1 MLSVASI
8 IMFLLVKI
16 SQNDLKLIGGA
27 SNRNEKFSMLENND
41 HIYQSRLEK
50 IYGVNENETRS
61 DVRRQVV
68 GTLMSIFAG
77 LMFGFSYTPITYIQN
92 NYYNASQDY
101 NDYAFSFSCGIFL
114 SSICY
119 FVLYCIFEMN
129 NPQIY
134 PQTILPGLVTGFY
147 FIIQSTK

>member
-16 SQNDLKLIGGA
+16 RQNDVKLIGGA
-27 SNRNEKFSMLENND
+27 SNQNKDFSMLEKND
-41 HIYQSRLEK
+41 YIYQSRLEK
-50 IYGVNENETRS
+50 FYGGNEN
-61 DVRRQVV
+61 DIRRQVV

-77 LMFGFSYTPITYIQN
+77 VMFGLSYTPITYIQN
-92 NYYNASQDY
+92 NYSNASQDY

-114 SSICY
+114 SSIGY
-119 FVLYCIFEMN
+119 FVLYSIFEMN

-134 PQTILPGLVTGFY
+134 PQTILPGLVTGLLFY
-147 FIIQSTK
+147 NSKYIM